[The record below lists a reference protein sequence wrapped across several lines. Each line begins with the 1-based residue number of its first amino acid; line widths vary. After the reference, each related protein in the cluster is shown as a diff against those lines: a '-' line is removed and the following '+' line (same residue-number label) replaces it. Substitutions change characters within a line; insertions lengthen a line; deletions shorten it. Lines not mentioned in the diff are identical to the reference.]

1 MCIGFVHQP
10 FRRPVKSTREAGP
23 QNLRRRFGT
32 GVVWN
37 TAAVVSSQ
45 GSTFVANLL
54 LANILGRA
62 GFGGY
67 AVILGTAQAF
77 AQLGSLGMGST
88 ATRYLAEYR
97 EGQNERATAILGFTL
112 SVSIYSAASFALAL
126 LVASNWIGAAIL
138 RVPELTGLLR
148 LAGLVVFFSILNGY
162 LSGVL
167 AGLERF
173 RVLGQANAGAGLLY
187 VLAAVVGGAE
197 FGLSGAVGGLAV
209 SSVGQFTVLYMAF
222 RRAVATVRPPWRSP
236 ELGDDR
242 SIIMRWV
249 VPGVLGG
256 FTSTAA
262 LWCLQ
267 ALMTR
272 QPGGLGSV
280 AVYGAAYNLMTV
292 VLFLPNVA
300 NSVGMTLLSN
310 LLGARDA
317 NQYRYLFLH
326 NLRVT
331 ISIVLFGGSVLGI
344 GGHWILRIYGVE
356 FAPGYAPLIVLLLAA
371 IPESLTIALSQIVL
385 AHERIWTSIMW
396 INVPRDV
403 SIVVLGVLIVPTYG
417 AVGAA
422 AAYLGGRLVGFIATA
437 LLVARLGL
445 ELPMPRSSSLTSE
458 TVLR

>member
-1 MCIGFVHQP
+1 M
-10 FRRPVKSTREAGP
+10 GP
-23 QNLRRRFGT
+23 PNLRRRFGT
-32 GVVWN
+32 GIVWN

-54 LANILGRA
+54 VANVLGRA

-67 AVILGTAQAF
+67 AIVLSTCQAF
-77 AQLGSLGMGST
+77 AQLGSLGMGAT

-97 EGQNERATAILGFTL
+97 TAQPDRARAILGFTL
-112 SVSIYSAASFALAL
+112 SVSIYGAAAFALAL
-126 LVASNWIGAAIL
+126 IIASTWMGAAVL

-148 LAGLVVFFSILNGY
+148 LAGIVVFFSILNGY
-162 LSGVL
+162 FAGVL

-173 RVLGQANAGAGLLY
+173 RVLGQVSAWAGLLY
-187 VLAAVVGGAE
+187 VLAGVVGAAEWGLPGAIT
-197 FGLSGAVGGLAV
+197 GLAV
-209 SSVGQFTVLYMAF
+209 SGVGQFTILYVAF
-222 RRAVATVRPPWRSP
+222 RRALAAVGLPPRTTRLDGN
-236 ELGDDR
+236 E
-242 SIIMRWV
+242 SIIRRWV

-267 ALMTR
+267 AVMTR

-280 AVYGAAYNLMTV
+280 AVYGAAYNLMAV

-317 NQYRYLFLH
+317 DQYKYLFLH

-331 ISIVLFGGSVLGI
+331 ISIVLVGGLILGF
-344 GGHWILRIYGVE
+344 GGHWFLRIYGRE
-356 FAPGYAPLIVLLLAA
+356 FAPGYIALVILLIAA
-371 IPESLTIALSQIVL
+371 VPESLTIALSQVVL
-385 AHERIWTSIMW
+385 THERIWTSI
-396 INVPRDV
+396 ISVNAPRDM
-403 SIVVLGVLIVPTYG
+403 SIILLGLLLIPTYG

-422 AAYLGGRLVGFIATA
+422 VAYLGGRVVGFAGTA
-437 LLVARLGL
+437 LLVRRLGL
-445 ELPMPRSSSLTSE
+445 GLPIPRRSMIESGSALP
-458 TVLR
+458 